1 METPKTIMD
10 PLKTRGDF
18 RQAIGSGQQQR
29 EGELNRRESLAEAW
43 AALADAYGNAFTSQF
58 GEEPNQTWA
67 DALSR
72 FDWQDVMLAVGR
84 VIDSGGEYAPNLST
98 VMRELNQKS
107 APFQHL
113 QQRPARE
120 VLQSESTTPRSI
132 ASPATMEAQSIATP
146 LENPDYFRQVWEG
159 LE

>member
-1 METPKTIMD
+1 METPKTILA

-18 RQAIGSGQQQR
+18 RQAIESERQQR
-29 EGELNRRESLAEAW
+29 EGELNRRESLADAW
-43 AALADAYGNAFTSQF
+43 AALADAYGSAFTSQF

-98 VMRELNQKS
+98 IMRELNQTN

-120 VLQSESTTPRSI
+120 VLKDSETTTRSL
-132 ASPATMEAQSIATP
+132 ASPATMEAQAIANP
-146 LENPDYFRQVWEG
+146 LDNPEYFKQVWEG
-159 LE
+159 LK